1 MIVRD
6 LLINRAGE
14 DKQYNLYLAEN
25 DINMSYRELFCHA
38 SAVAKSYT
46 QAGIGKGDL
55 ILIQAVEP
63 LYTFMGFWGAILI
76 GAVPALYPI
85 NADIKQHIPALA
97 GLCQQFGIK
106 YIYSDMMLGAA
117 LSQAM
122 SQTVI
127 IPSEYED
134 KSGEMPDLTA
144 FDDIKITE
152 EDTAVLQFSSGST
165 GNPKGVLLSNK
176 NVVANAFAT
185 AGRIDLGHDDNVF
198 NWLPLSHDFAILAMH
213 MCPIALGCDQIC
225 MKPTTFLRTPSIWA
239 KTVTSRGATFSPMPN
254 FAMNLIMKTFNEKDY
269 EGVDFSSFKGAVSA
283 GEGISAGSCEM
294 FWKTLSPY
302 GFKESAV
309 IPAYGLAEAT
319 VTVSLG
325 HPKEERQ
332 TIYVAAD
339 AAIGDRILGKEKAE
353 GARLIMGCG
362 RLISCNEVFIC
373 DDDYNVLEDGYI
385 GNIMVHGDNVT
396 AGYYKNPEATKGI
409 LRPNG
414 DLDTGDIG
422 FMYNGEIFI
431 SGRRKEMIIVNGR
444 NYFSADIEMAVR
456 SSVEALRERPIAAFQ
471 VHDEATDTEKLYI
484 AVESQDPSEEALS
497 AEVHN
502 AVLKKLHIPCEKVV
516 FLPELPKTASGKVR
530 YYLLTRKYEDEKN
543 DLKNRLIAI
552 ISDSMEEKLTE
563 ADYDRPFAEL
573 GIDSIGIEK
582 MFSDIEK
589 EFGVSLS
596 VDILWSYPTLNKLM
610 GYLKDKVKEAAKAPL
625 VVREKADDKKRGAE
639 GSFDGDIAVVSMA
652 CHFPGESDSP
662 AKFWEMLESGT
673 DAIDYPDD
681 ERVRLTGDEDL
692 GRLKA
697 GYIRD
702 IDKFDCRK
710 YGITPKEA
718 IKMDP
723 QQRILLRTVSELM
736 LDSGR
741 TEADFDGS
749 STGVYIGLSNHD
761 YASLFGEEDK
771 DLYFST
777 GNSTSII
784 ANRLSYIFNLNGPS
798 IAIDTACSSSLV
810 AVHMGANAIRNG
822 ECTQAICG
830 GVNILLEPAISRAF
844 ENANMLSP
852 DSKCKTCDESAN
864 GYVRGEGCGVVL
876 LKKYSDAVKDGDRI
890 YAVIAG
896 SAVNQDARSN
906 GLTAPNGKAQEEV
919 IGKALSRANLRPGDV
934 DYIELHGTGTKLGDP
949 IELNSIGAVFGQDLE
964 KSGKELYVGSVKT
977 NIGHL
982 ESAAGIAGFIKAA
995 LVLSKGQIPK
1005 SLNYVK
1011 KNPYIKTVD
1020 NIRVADKLTDL
1031 GKEDGKAPAVAG
1043 VSSFGFG
1050 GTNCHVILKSA
1061 GQQDISVL
1069 NAEVE
1074 KGESYFITPAK
1085 RSAGAGAGGAA
1096 MGGAATGGF
1105 AGEGAGGAV
1114 TYGAA
1119 MGDASAAGHGA
1130 GAGGAAA
1137 SIRDIVCS
1145 ALSKVTAYP
1154 VDTLHDED
1162 KLQLDLGIDSIM
1174 MTELVTDLTATF
1186 SFDKDQIKGL
1196 IAAASGEETTISD
1209 LVDIIEKAGGVAG
1222 EAASGIVVPPNLAIA
1237 EKVAVG
1243 TAKVVRKMAPDQE
1256 AAPFGEA
1263 LSAAK
1268 SDSSVEA
1275 ASSKAVAESSGEV
1288 AQESSIS
1295 EFAEYKAIHQRLEN
1309 VAGNNPYYKVNYAV
1323 PRDII
1328 KTDDGDKIN
1337 YSTYNYV
1344 GLNGNKEVIK
1354 AAQDAVEK
1362 YGTSVSGSRMISGE
1376 IDLHR
1381 KLENAITE
1389 FLGTEDTIVYIGGY
1403 TTNVSAISTVVSTED
1418 LILHD
1423 SLSHNSIITGCR
1435 LSGAKRMSF
1444 KHNDM
1449 ASLEDALKRVRKYY
1463 RRVLIVVEGVYSMD
1477 GDICNLPE
1485 LIRLKKQ
1492 YGALLMVDEAHSLG
1506 TIGDCGRGVGSYFGV
1521 DRKDVDL
1528 WMGTM
1533 SKSLASCGGYISG
1546 SKEIVELLKYTS
1558 DGFMFSV
1565 GISPSNAGAALGAL
1579 NILKSTPEL
1588 VKKLEHNSK
1597 YFLNLMKEKGLD
1609 TGLAEGTAVVP
1620 CIIKDSNKCMEISQK
1635 LYRKGINV
1643 MPIVYPAVSEE
1654 EARLRFFI
1662 SSEHTEEE
1670 MRYTVDVLSRML

>member
-6 LLINRAGE
+6 LLVQRAGE
-14 DKQYNLYLAEN
+14 DAQKKLYLVEN
-25 DINMSYRELFCHA
+25 DIEMSYKELLYHA
-38 SAVAKSYT
+38 AKVAGTYR
-46 QAGIGKGDL
+46 AEGIAKGDL

-76 GAVPALYPI
+76 GAIPALYPI
-85 NADIKQHIPALA
+85 NADIKQHIPAIA
-97 GLCQQFGIK
+97 SLCGQFGIK
-106 YIYSDMMLGAA
+106 YIYSDAMLGAA
-117 LSQAM
+117 LSSAM
-122 SQTVI
+122 SQKVI
-127 IPSEYED
+127 IPAEYVKSEEAPDFSAFED
-134 KSGEMPDLTA
+134 I
-144 FDDIKITE
+144 DIAD

-165 GNPKGVLLSNK
+165 GNPKGVLLTNK

-185 AGRIDLGHDDNVF
+185 AGRIDLAHEDNVF

-213 MCPIALGCDQIC
+213 MCPIAYGCDQIC
-225 MKPTTFLRTPSIWA
+225 MKPTTFLRTPSVWA
-239 KTVTSRGATFSPMPN
+239 QTATRRGATFSPMPN

-269 EGVDFSSFKGAVSA
+269 EGVDLSGFKGAVSA
-283 GEGISAGSCEM
+283 GEGISAGTCDM
-294 FWKTLSPY
+294 FWKVLSPY

-319 VTVSLG
+319 VTVTLG
-325 HPKEERQ
+325 NPKEKRN
-332 TIYVAAD
+332 TCYVAAD
-339 AAIGDRILGKEKAE
+339 AVIGDKVFGHEKRD

-373 DDDYNVLEDGYI
+373 DDDYHVLEDGYV
-385 GNIMVHGDNVT
+385 GNVMVHGDNVT

-422 FMYNGEIFI
+422 FMYEGELYI

-444 NYFSADIEMAVR
+444 NYFSADIEMTVR
-456 SSVEALRERPIAAFQ
+456 KEVAALAERQLAAFQ

-484 AVESQDPSEEALS
+484 AVESQDPAEEALS
-497 AEVHN
+497 GEVQS
-502 AVLKKLHIPCEKVV
+502 AILKRLHIPCEKVV

-543 DLKNRLIAI
+543 DLKSRLISI
-552 ISDSMEEKLTE
+552 ISQSMEEKLEE

-582 MFSDIEK
+582 MFSDIES

-596 VDILWSYPTLNKLM
+596 VDVLWSYPTLNKLM
-610 GYLKDKVKEAAKAPL
+610 GYLKDKVKEIKRTPEGAVEAAG
-625 VVREKADDKKRGAE
+625 KKGSGD
-639 GSFDGDIAVVSMA
+639 GSFDQDIAVVSMA
-652 CHFPGESDSP
+652 CHFPGESDTP
-662 AKFWEMLESGT
+662 DKYWKMLLEGI
-673 DAIDYPDD
+673 DAIDYPKDD
-681 ERVRLTGDEDL
+681 RAALIGDESI
-692 GRLKA
+692 GELKA

-723 QQRILLRTVSELM
+723 QQRLLLRTVSELM
-736 LDSGR
+736 LNSGR
-741 TEADFDGS
+741 SEEDFDGS
-749 STGVYIGLSNHD
+749 DTGVYVGLSNHD
-761 YASLFGEEDK
+761 YSSLFGEEDK
-771 DLYFST
+771 DLYYST

-784 ANRLSYIFNLNGPS
+784 ANRLSYVFNLTGPS

-810 AVHMGANAIRNG
+810 ALHMGANAIRNG
-822 ECTQAICG
+822 ECKQAICG
-830 GVNILLEPAISRAF
+830 GVNILLEPAISEAF
-844 ENANMLSP
+844 KNANMLSP

-876 LKKYSDAVKDGDRI
+876 LKKYADAVKDGDTV

-906 GLTAPNGKAQEEV
+906 GLTAPSGKAQEEV
-919 IGKALSRANLRPGDV
+919 IGKALQNAGMKPEDV
-934 DYIELHGTGTKLGDP
+934 DYIELHGTGTRLGDP
-949 IELNSIGAVFGQDLE
+949 IELNSIGAVFGKDLE
-964 KSGKELYVGSVKT
+964 KAGKDLYVGSVKT

-982 ESAAGIAGFIKAA
+982 ESAAGVAGFIKA
-995 LVLSKGQIPK
+995 VLILSNGQIPR
-1005 SLNYVK
+1005 SLNYVN
-1011 KNPYIKTVD
+1011 KNPYIRTVA
-1020 NIRVADKLTDL
+1020 NIKVAAGRIEPSEK
-1031 GKEDGKAPAVAG
+1031 KAAADVVG
-1043 VSSFGFG
+1043 ISSFGFG
-1050 GTNCHVILKSA
+1050 GTNCHMILKSC
-1061 GQQDISVL
+1061 GLKDTSGL
-1069 NAEVE
+1069 NAEME
-1074 KGESYFITPAK
+1074 RGESYFVTPAG
-1085 RSAGAGAGGAA
+1085 RSRSGLEEGAA
-1096 MGGAATGGF
+1096 SGTNGSAP
-1105 AGEGAGGAV
+1105 AV
-1114 TYGAA
+1114 
-1119 MGDASAAGHGA
+1119 
-1130 GAGGAAA
+1130 

-1162 KLQLDLGIDSIM
+1162 KLQFDLGIDSIM
-1174 MTELVTDLTATF
+1174 MTELVTDLTVAF
-1186 SFDKDQIKGL
+1186 SFDKDQVKGL
-1196 IAAASGEETTISD
+1196 IAAASGEDTTISD
-1209 LVDIIEKAGGVAG
+1209 LVAIIEKAGGVAG
-1222 EAASGIVVPPNLAIA
+1222 EGAYGIAVPKGAAMA

-1243 TAKVVRKMAPDQE
+1243 ATKIVRKMAPNPEDAPVKE
-1256 AAPFGEA
+1256 AASTEEA
-1263 LSAAK
+1263 LSAAMA
-1268 SDSSVEA
+1268 SVA
-1275 ASSKAVAESSGEV
+1275 GPAGEV
-1288 AQESSIS
+1288 TQESSIS
-1295 EFAEYKAIHQRLEN
+1295 DFAEYKAIHARLEN

-1354 AAQDAVEK
+1354 AAQEAVEK

-1588 VKKLEHNSK
+1588 VKKLEHNSRF
-1597 YFLNLMKEKGLD
+1597 FLDLMKEKGLD

-1635 LYRKGINV
+1635 LYKKGINV

-1670 MRYTVDVLSRML
+1670 MRYTVDVLSRMLGEANT